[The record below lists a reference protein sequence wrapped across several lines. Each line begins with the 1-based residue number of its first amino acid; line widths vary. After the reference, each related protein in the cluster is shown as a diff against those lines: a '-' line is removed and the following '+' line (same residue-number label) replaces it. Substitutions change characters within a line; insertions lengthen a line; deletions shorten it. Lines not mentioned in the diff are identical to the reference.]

1 MIVKPARR
9 AFLHLAARAAALPA
23 LARVAGAQ
31 TYPARPVRLLVGFAA
46 GGPSDISARLIGQW
60 LSERL
65 GQSFIIENRP
75 GAGGN
80 LATEAVV
87 RASPDGYTLLET
99 TSTNAWNT
107 ALYHN
112 LTFDFSRDIVPV
124 AGVCRYAG
132 VIVVNPSVP
141 ATSVPE
147 LIAYAKANPGRLNMG
162 SGGAGTPSHL
172 YGELFKKMTGIDLL
186 HVPFRGGGPA
196 VVALL
201 AGQVQIFFG
210 TVSVSIDHIRSGRLR
225 ALGVTTRTRMA
236 AGGRADRRFRARLR
250 GKRLGRHRRAQE
262 HARGNHRYAQQG
274 SQCGPGRCRFQVAPR
289 QPGSGG
295 VRDVAGRSRP
305 FHRRLYR
312 KVGQADPDS
321 GHQRGMM
328 QHKPGSEIAADDPKA
343 G

>member
-9 AFLHLAARAAALPA
+9 AFLRVAAGAAALPA

-31 TYPARPVRLLVGFAA
+31 AYPARPVRLLVGFAA

-80 LATEAVV
+80 LATETVV
-87 RASPDGYTLLET
+87 RAPPDGYTLLET

-112 LTFDFSRDIVPV
+112 LTFDFSRDIAPV

-141 ATSVPE
+141 VTSVPE
-147 LIAYAKANPGRLNMG
+147 LIAYAKANPGRINMG

-196 VVALL
+196 VIALL
-201 AGQVQIFFG
+201 AAQVQVFFG

-225 ALGVTTRTRMA
+225 ALGVTTRTRMDA
-236 AGGRADRRFRARLR
+236 LP
-250 GKRLGRHRRAQE
+250 E
-262 HARGNHRYAQQG
+262 
-274 SQCGPGRCRFQVAPR
+274 VAPVGDFV
-289 QPGSGG
+289 PGYEASGWEG
-295 VRDVAGRSRP
+295 IGAPRSTP
-305 FHRRLYR
+305 AEIIDTLN
-312 KVGQADPDS
+312 
-321 GHQRGMM
+321 
-328 QHKPGSEIAADDPKA
+328 SEINAALADA
-343 G
+343 GFKSRLAHLGVEAFAMSPGDLDLFIADYTEKWGKLIRTVGISAE

>member
-9 AFLHLAARAAALPA
+9 AFLRVAAGVGALGA
-23 LARVAGAQ
+23 LARIARAQ
-31 TYPARPVRLLVGFAA
+31 AYPARPVRLLVGFAA

-80 LATEAVV
+80 LATETVV

-112 LTFDFSRDIVPV
+112 LGFDFSRDIVPV

-132 VIVVNPSVP
+132 VIVVNPLVP

-201 AGQVQIFFG
+201 AGQVQVFFG

-225 ALGVTTRTRMA
+225 ALGVTTRTRMDVLPDVAPVGDFVPGYEASGWEGIGAPRSTPVEIIDRLNGEINAALGDAGFKSRLANLGVDAFATSPGDLGRFIADYTEKWGKLIRA
-236 AGGRADRRFRARLR
+236 AGISA
-250 GKRLGRHRRAQE
+250 E
-262 HARGNHRYAQQG
+262 
-274 SQCGPGRCRFQVAPR
+274 
-289 QPGSGG
+289 
-295 VRDVAGRSRP
+295 
-305 FHRRLYR
+305 
-312 KVGQADPDS
+312 
-321 GHQRGMM
+321 
-328 QHKPGSEIAADDPKA
+328 
-343 G
+343 